1 MQYDAFIVAGGRAP
15 WLKEAAGTDIRCL
28 APLHKKR
35 MLDYVL
41 QAMLESKRFRNIVI
55 AVEADAIP
63 LLEGTLPANV
73 SLCAAGTDLP
83 STCIKAAEVL
93 TKDDNIKILGVCDD
107 IPLLTPA
114 ALNDFLDQC
123 ESCSEGE
130 LYYPI
135 IPKDACLKA
144 YPEAKRTYGKL
155 ADGTFTGGNMML
167 ASKKVIVACQSK
179 AEEIFER
186 RKNPLKLGSW
196 LGWSFIL
203 KLLLH
208 LLTVAAAEKRTSE
221 LLGVK
226 CKAIITPYPEIGMD
240 VDKPADLQLAEKY
253 LQP

>member
-1 MQYDAFIVAGGRAP
+1 MQYDAFIVAGGRAS
-15 WLKEAAGTDIRCL
+15 WLKDYAGTDIRCL

-41 QAMLESKRFRNIVI
+41 GAMLASKRFRHIVI
-55 AVEADAIP
+55 AVDEAAIP
-63 LLEGTLPANV
+63 ALEGTLPEGI
-73 SLCAAGTDLP
+73 SLCAAGADLP
-83 STCIKAAEVL
+83 STCIKAASFL
-93 TKDDNIKILGVCDD
+93 TNDDDIKILGICDD
-107 IPLLTPA
+107 IPLLTPQA
-114 ALNDFLDQC
+114 INDFLDQC
-123 ESCSEGE
+123 EKYPEEE

-135 IPKDACLKA
+135 IPKEACLQT

-155 ADGTFTGGNMML
+155 ADGTFTGGNMMF
-167 ASKKVIVACQSK
+167 APKRVMVHCQSK

-208 LLTVAAAEKRTSE
+208 LLTIGDAERRTSE
-221 LLGVK
+221 LLGVR

>member
-1 MQYDAFIVAGGRAP
+1 MQYEAFIVAGGRAP
-15 WLKEAAGTDIRCL
+15 WLKEVAGTDIRCL
-28 APLHKKR
+28 APLQGKR

-41 QAMLESKRFRNIVI
+41 KAMLATKRFRHIVI
-55 AVEADAIP
+55 AVDEAAIP
-63 LLEGTLPANV
+63 LLEGTLPKDV
-73 SLCAAGTDLP
+73 SLCAAGSDLP
-83 STCIKAAEVL
+83 STCIKAASFL
-93 TKDDNIKILGVCDD
+93 TENDNTKILGICDD
-107 IPLLTPA
+107 IPLLTA
-114 ALNDFLDQC
+114 DGINDFLDQC
-123 ESCSEGE
+123 EKYPEGE

-135 IPKDACLKA
+135 IPKDICLKA

-167 ASKKVIVACQSK
+167 APKRVMIHCQKK

-196 LGWSFIL
+196 LGWSFIV

-208 LLTVAAAEKRTSE
+208 LLTISDAEKRTSE
-221 LLGVK
+221 LLGVN
-226 CKAIITPYPEIGMD
+226 CKAIITAYPEIGMD

>member
-15 WLKEAAGTDIRCL
+15 WLKEIAGTDIRCL
-28 APLHKKR
+28 APLHNKR
-35 MLDYVL
+35 MLDYIL
-41 QAMLESKRFRNIVI
+41 GAMLASKRFRHIVI
-55 AVEADAIP
+55 AVDEAAIP
-63 LLEGTLPANV
+63 ALEGTLPEGV
-73 SLCAAGTDLP
+73 SLCAAGNNLP
-83 STCIKAAEVL
+83 STCIRAASTL
-93 TKDDNIKILGVCDD
+93 TNDENVKILGVCDD
-107 IPLLTPA
+107 IPLLTPEGI
-114 ALNDFLDQC
+114 NDFLNQC
-123 ESCSEGE
+123 EKHPLAE

-135 IPKDACLKA
+135 IPKSDCLKS
-144 YPEAKRTYGKL
+144 YPEAKRTYGKM
-155 ADGTFTGGNMML
+155 ADGVFTGGNMML
-167 ASKKVIVACQSK
+167 APKRVMVHCQTK

-208 LLTVAAAEKRTSE
+208 LLTVSDAEKRTSE
-221 LLGVK
+221 LLGVR